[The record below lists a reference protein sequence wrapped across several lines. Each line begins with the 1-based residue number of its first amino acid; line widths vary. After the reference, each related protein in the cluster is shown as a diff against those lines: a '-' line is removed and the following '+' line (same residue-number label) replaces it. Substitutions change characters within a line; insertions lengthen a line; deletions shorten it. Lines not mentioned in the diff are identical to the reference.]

1 VDQVF
6 HVDQLLDER
15 AIPKEDPD
23 MKFLYDLLSK
33 VNWKKRTRCKL
44 ILECP
49 PPYKELDE
57 APLNEVASSVAAKEV
72 NKFSK
77 TAQV

>member
-1 VDQVF
+1 M
-6 HVDQLLDER
+6 DQLLDER

-33 VNWKKRTRCKL
+33 VNCQIDSTRYKL